1 MFGVIGGCFSSIEG
15 VVASVTLDAGTFC
28 VWVGCTIALA
38 VVNASSFVIDD
49 AFVGAILVLI
59 INFDVWL
66 DVVILAEGVGFDV
79 IDGVDVISIV
89 LDDAVCNVVLGSVVE
104 IGVVSNCT

>member
-1 MFGVIGGCFSSIEG
+1 
-15 VVASVTLDAGTFC
+15 
-28 VWVGCTIALA
+28 

-66 DVVILAEGVGFDV
+66 DVVILAECVGFDV